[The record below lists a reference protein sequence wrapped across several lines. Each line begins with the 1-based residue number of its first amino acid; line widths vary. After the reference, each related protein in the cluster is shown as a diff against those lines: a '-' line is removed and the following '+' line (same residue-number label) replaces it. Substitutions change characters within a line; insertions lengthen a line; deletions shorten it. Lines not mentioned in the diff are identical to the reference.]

1 MRAHGQ
7 REAWRLHE
15 AVGYCTAIT
24 REHSSTFFL
33 GSRLFRGE
41 RRRAVTVVYAA
52 CRLGDDAVD
61 EAPHPAEAARRLEAW
76 WASIARAA
84 CDDPRPHDPLEV
96 ALAWVF
102 RRFPVPLEGFR
113 ELYLGLR
120 SDIGHE
126 PIRDVDELMR
136 YCYRVAGVVGLL
148 VAPIA
153 GYRGGEDTLRSAVAL
168 GNAMQL
174 TNVLRDVGED
184 LCRGRCYLPADRLRA
199 HGVSLEALRSGE
211 VTPGY
216 VALLEEL
223 ATRAHELYREGW
235 RGIPRLQGASAAA
248 VGVAALNY
256 QGILRKLEQ
265 NRYDNLTRR
274 AYLRPIERLAT
285 IPRALVGLVVPA
297 P

>member
-1 MRAHGQ
+1 MSESGVAG
-7 REAWRLHE
+7 AITLGD
-15 AVGYCTAIT
+15 AVAVCRAIT
-24 REHSSTFFL
+24 RRHSSTFFL

-61 EAPHPAEAARRLEAW
+61 EAPNPVEAARRLDAW
-76 WASIARAA
+76 WGSIERAA
-84 CDDPRPHDPLEV
+84 AGSPRPDEAV
-96 ALAWVF
+96 EIALAWVF
-102 RRFPVPLEGFR
+102 ERFAVPVEGFS

-120 SDIGHE
+120 SDIHRE
-126 PIRDVDELMR
+126 PIADIDELLR
-136 YCYRVAGVVGLL
+136 YCYRVAGAVGLL

-153 GYRGGEDTLRSAVAL
+153 GYRGGPETLRSAVAL

-184 LCRGRCYLPADRLRA
+184 LCRGRCYLPVDRLRA
-199 HGVSLEALRSGE
+199 HSVSLETLRAGVLS
-211 VTPGY
+211 PGY
-216 VALLEEL
+216 TALLAEL
-223 ATRAHELYREGW
+223 SALAHELYREGW
-235 RGIPRLQGASAAA
+235 RGIPRLRGPSAAA

-256 QGILRKLEQ
+256 EGILRKLEQ

-274 AYLRPIERLAT
+274 AYLRPLERLAT
-285 IPRALVGLVVPA
+285 IPRALVGLVVSA